1 MLIVEHFLWRHQTE
15 AVTVLDVLFAGEVF
29 CDLVF
34 AGIPHLP
41 TQGGEVFADRFAVVP
56 GGTATR
62 GVAAARL
69 GLRTGLCAVIGTDFL
84 GDHIVA
90 ELAREENL
98 RLAWLRRDPAVQTP
112 VTVAATNE
120 HDRTFITYEEEG
132 ARRPEVWDGELPDTR
147 FVQLTLGK
155 PLPGWV
161 ARLRGRGTRVVGGVG
176 WDPTGRWSPDVLTRL
191 GEVDVFV
198 CNAVEATS
206 YTRTDTVEEAVKVL
220 DGLVADVV
228 VTDGPRGAVAV
239 AGDTGELVRIPAPQ
253 VPAVDP
259 TGAGDVFT
267 AALITGL
274 SHGWPLPTR
283 LRFAGLCAALSVQS
297 LGGAGSAPHRAA
309 VDAFLAEIS
318 GIPDDDIA
326 RIRAILR

>member
-1 MLIVEHFLWRHQTE
+1 M
-15 AVTVLDVLFAGEVF
+15 LDVLFAGEVF

-41 TQGGEVFADRFAVVP
+41 APGGEVYADRFAVVP

-62 GVAAARL
+62 SVAAARL
-69 GLRTGLCAVIGTDFL
+69 GLSTGLCAVIGTDVL
-84 GDHIVA
+84 GAHLVT

-98 RLAWLRRDPAVQTP
+98 DLAWLRRDPAVQTP

-120 HDRTFITYEEEG
+120 HERTFITYEEEG
-132 ARRPEVWDGELPDTR
+132 ARRPETWDGELPDTR
-147 FVQLTLGK
+147 FVQLTIGR

-161 ARLRGRGTRVVGGVG
+161 ARLRARGTRVVGGVG
-176 WDPTGRWSPDVLTRL
+176 WDPTGRWSPEVLTRL
-191 GEVDVFV
+191 AEVDVFV

-206 YTRTDTVEEAVKVL
+206 YTRTGTVEEAVKVL
-220 DGLVADVV
+220 HDLVADGV

-239 AGDTGELVRIPAPQ
+239 DGTTGELIRIPAPR

-274 SHGWPLPTR
+274 RHGWPIGTR
-283 LRFAGLCAALSVQS
+283 LRFAGLCAALSVRS

-309 VDAFLAEIS
+309 VDAVLTETRAATTTETEAS
-318 GIPDDDIA
+318 GIPGDDA
-326 RIRAILR
+326 ERIRTALR

>member
-1 MLIVEHFLWRHQTE
+1 MWRHQTE

-41 TQGGEVFADRFAVVP
+41 AQGGEVFADRFAVVP

-84 GDHIVA
+84 GDHIVT

-98 RLAWLRRDPAVQTP
+98 HLAWLRRDPAVQTP

-132 ARRPEVWDGELPDTR
+132 ARRPQVWDGELPDTR
-147 FVQLTLGK
+147 FVQLTLGR

-161 ARLRGRGTRVVGGVG
+161 ARLRGRSTRVVGGVG

-191 GEVDVFV
+191 AEVDVFV

-220 DGLVADVV
+220 ADLVADVV

-253 VPAVDP
+253 VRAVDP

-297 LGGAGSAPHRAA
+297 LGGAGSAPHPAA

-318 GIPDDDIA
+318 GIPDDDVD
-326 RIRAILR
+326 RMRAVLR